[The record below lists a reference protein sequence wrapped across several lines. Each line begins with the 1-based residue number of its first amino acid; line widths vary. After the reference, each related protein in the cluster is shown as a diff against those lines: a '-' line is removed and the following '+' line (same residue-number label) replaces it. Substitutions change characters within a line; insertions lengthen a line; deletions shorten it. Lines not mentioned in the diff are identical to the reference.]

1 MLKLVDKIIRFF
13 KDNKKTLTF
22 IFTIALVGLIAGI
35 CFYFFISLED
45 KNKCIDFI
53 NNYINNIKE
62 EKYLLIFIRSFLF
75 NFVLL
80 TIIFICAFSII
91 GFFTGTL
98 VFFAKNFVIGLYITL
113 ISKVTNYYIAS
124 TLYFLP
130 SGLIYVF
137 IFSIMILFSLSIS
150 TNLVF
155 SLFKGKNICFKNINK
170 KYLYIY
176 LIIAFISLIT
186 SLYEGFILPKI
197 LLYFL

>member
-1 MLKLVDKIIRFF
+1 MYKFSVIYKFTTYNFPYEFNRFF
-13 KDNKKTLTF
+13 NILFFKT
-22 IFTIALVGLIAGI
+22 
-35 CFYFFISLED
+35 
-45 KNKCIDFI
+45 
-53 NNYINNIKE
+53 
-62 EKYLLIFIRSFLF
+62 F
-75 NFVLL
+75 NCL
-80 TIIFICAFSII
+80 IIFICAFSII

-98 VFFAKNFVIGLYITL
+98 VFFAKNFVIGLHITL

-176 LIIAFISLIT
+176 LIIVGISLIT

>member
-1 MLKLVDKIIRFF
+1 MIKLLDKVINFF

-45 KNKCIDFI
+45 KNKCLDFI
-53 NNYINNIKE
+53 NNYTNNIKNQ
-62 EKYLLIFIRSFLF
+62 KYLLLFFRSFLL
-75 NFVLL
+75 NFFLL
-80 TIIFICAFSII
+80 VIIFICAFSII

-98 VFFAKNFVIGLYITL
+98 VFFAKNFIIGLYITL

-130 SGLIYVF
+130 SGLIYVI

-150 TNLVF
+150 TNLVL

-170 KYLYIY
+170 KYLYVFLTIVG
-176 LIIAFISLIT
+176 ISLIT